1 MFLQPASSREY
12 PHCCVHPLTTCTDE
26 LRYNISGVTLD
37 DFVPT
42 PFVPL
47 PQDAPD
53 DDVEIEKKKGKKSC
67 KLPENED
74 KPHCT
79 FKRKPRYSSPEAP
92 SRKNKPS
99 ALSALPSSTCPTL
112 ARTPRSP
119 RVGDRVHDV
128 QAQDA
133 LPRRGQ
139 VDAAATCPVQAAAWL
154 LPKFANWT
162 EAELAAL
169 ESDDETIENELDN
182 VERAAFIT
190 KIKGITPWKMKDLT
204 INSYVKFARR
214 LANDKK
220 MWQKFLDYMFVRTG
234 A

>member
-1 MFLQPASSREY
+1 MLFPGEAKLTQP
-12 PHCCVHPLTTCTDE
+12 PP
-26 LRYNISGVTLD
+26 
-37 DFVPT
+37 VPYKL
-42 PFVPL
+42 L
-47 PQDAPD
+47 P
-53 DDVEIEKKKGKKSC
+53 G
-67 KLPENED
+67 
-74 KPHCT
+74 
-79 FKRKPRYSSPEAP
+79 YS
-92 SRKNKPS
+92 
-99 ALSALPSSTCPTL
+99 
-112 ARTPRSP
+112 
-119 RVGDRVHDV
+119 
-128 QAQDA
+128 
-133 LPRRGQ
+133 
-139 VDAAATCPVQAAAWL
+139 
-154 LPKFANWT
+154 PKFANWT